1 LIPPKPRIFL
11 LAPTFHLVAWASTAV
26 GETCEGAG
34 IIVKDFDA
42 EGLARGIGECAENPT
57 VSRTLA
63 RRGRA
68 RYESAF
74 SPQGI
79 ETRLLALVA
88 EVQRL

>member
-1 LIPPKPRIFL
+1 VPAFQLD
-11 LAPTFHLVAWASTAV
+11 AWASTAV
-26 GETCEGAG
+26 GETYEGAG

-42 EGLARGIGECAENPT
+42 EGLARGIEECAENPT

-63 RRGRA
+63 QRGHA

-74 SPQGI
+74 SPQAV